1 MESDLHHVLGDLV
14 VVNHRLTRVAA
25 RAAGGTESPALWR
38 TLSVLR
44 TSGPVRLGALAEN
57 SRVSQPTATNLVTA
71 LEERGWVSR
80 RVDPTDARASLIEA
94 SEAGLAALDAWRD
107 ELVTALM
114 PLFADLRADEI
125 ELLRGAVEIVAARV
139 DAVETGGT
147 VEAAGTAG
155 TADAAHDFGAER
167 AARS

>member
-44 TSGPVRLGALAEN
+44 ISGPVRLGALAEN

-94 SEAGLAALDAWRD
+94 SAAGLAALNAWRD

-114 PLFADLRADEI
+114 PLFADLGADEI

-139 DAVETGGT
+139 DAVET
-147 VEAAGTAG
+147 AGAIG
-155 TADAAHDFGAER
+155 AVDAPGAEQM
-167 AARS
+167 ARS